1 MRELKLDY
9 YKDSRESRM
18 TDTEILKLF
27 LRDWK
32 DSTGACIEL
41 GYAIAQNMTVIF
53 QE

>member
-1 MRELKLDY
+1 
-9 YKDSRESRM
+9 M

-32 DSTGACIEL
+32 DSKGACIEI
-41 GYAIAQNMTVIF
+41 GYALGQNKTVIF